1 MNNNIGVAVL
11 DTGIYKHID
20 FGNRI
25 IAFKDFIN
33 NRVFP
38 YDDSGHGTHVSGIIA
53 GDGYASHGRFKGIA
67 PMSQIISVKV
77 LDSNGNG
84 NIENVIKGNNKDIYN
99 IKIVNISFGT
109 THNPSN
115 TSELIKNVE
124 NMWNEGIIVVA
135 AAGNSGPKSHSITAP
150 GTSRLVITVGSID
163 HSVQ

>member
-33 NRVFP
+33 NRAFP

-84 NIENVIKGNNKDIYN
+84 NIENVIKFTSVVKTPKTIYN
-99 IKIVNISFGT
+99 ITSLFNTFFINSFIL
-109 THNPSN
+109 NPYFIFQY
-115 TSELIKNVE
+115 LF
-124 NMWNEGIIVVA
+124 
-135 AAGNSGPKSHSITAP
+135 
-150 GTSRLVITVGSID
+150 LYL
-163 HSVQ
+163 

>member
-84 NIENVIKGNNKDIYN
+84 NIENVIKGTKWIINNIDIYN
-99 IKIVNISFGT
+99 IKLPT
-109 THNPSN
+109 TPPILLN
-115 TSELIKNVE
+115 
-124 NMWNEGIIVVA
+124 
-135 AAGNSGPKSHSITAP
+135 
-150 GTSRLVITVGSID
+150 
-163 HSVQ
+163 

>member
-53 GDGYASHGRFKGIA
+53 GDGYASHVPIQR
-67 PMSQIISVKV
+67 
-77 LDSNGNG
+77 
-84 NIENVIKGNNKDIYN
+84 
-99 IKIVNISFGT
+99 
-109 THNPSN
+109 
-115 TSELIKNVE
+115 
-124 NMWNEGIIVVA
+124 
-135 AAGNSGPKSHSITAP
+135 NSPYEPDYIC
-150 GTSRLVITVGSID
+150 
-163 HSVQ
+163 

>member
-84 NIENVIKGNNKDIYN
+84 NIENVIKGTK
-99 IKIVNISFGT
+99 
-109 THNPSN
+109 
-115 TSELIKNVE
+115 
-124 NMWNEGIIVVA
+124 WII
-135 AAGNSGPKSHSITAP
+135 NSKYFLWHYPQP
-150 GTSRLVITVGSID
+150 L
-163 HSVQ
+163 QYF

>member
-33 NRVFP
+33 NRAFP

-84 NIENVIKGNNKDIYN
+84 NIENVIKGTKWCLIIQNQQ
-99 IKIVNISFGT
+99 VE
-109 THNPSN
+109 HN
-115 TSELIKNVE
+115 EVHHQKCE
-124 NMWNEGIIVVA
+124 
-135 AAGNSGPKSHSITAP
+135 
-150 GTSRLVITVGSID
+150 
-163 HSVQ
+163 Q

>member
-1 MNNNIGVAVL
+1 MYNIREKWEVAVL

-84 NIENVIKGNNKDIYN
+84 NIENVIKGTKWIINNKDIYN
-99 IKIVNISFGT
+99 
-109 THNPSN
+109 
-115 TSELIKNVE
+115 KNSKYFLWHYPQPLQYFWTNKKCGKYVE
-124 NMWNEGIIVVA
+124 WR
-135 AAGNSGPKSHSITAP
+135 HYWLSI
-150 GTSRLVITVGSID
+150 
-163 HSVQ
+163 